1 MPVARTSTASRAGK
15 KKVVAPRVEEHCALS
30 SSLQIIQRE
39 ERQLTRESLS
49 RSADGYR
56 SIPVQIKEWFASNT
70 RVLLTFHF
78 GSRGVGG
85 ASVLL
90 VGLEAAMKFSRH
102 ILIVRGDSVYGS
114 GKEYERDTM
123 TDATVKP
130 RDINKTVGIAY
141 LRAL

>member
-1 MPVARTSTASRAGK
+1 M
-15 KKVVAPRVEEHCALS
+15 
-30 SSLQIIQRE
+30 
-39 ERQLTRESLS
+39 
-49 RSADGYR
+49 
-56 SIPVQIKEWFASNT
+56 
-70 RVLLTFHF
+70 
-78 GSRGVGG
+78 GG

-102 ILIVRGDSVYGS
+102 ILIMRGDSVYGS
-114 GKEYERDTM
+114 GKEYERDAV